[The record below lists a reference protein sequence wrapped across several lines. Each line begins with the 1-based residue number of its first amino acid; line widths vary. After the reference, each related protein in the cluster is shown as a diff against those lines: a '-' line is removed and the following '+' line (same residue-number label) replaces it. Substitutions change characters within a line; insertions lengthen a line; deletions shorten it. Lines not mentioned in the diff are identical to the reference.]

1 MDDRFYCPDLIPS
14 GAAELIGDEAR
25 HLSKV
30 LRKGPGDLVEL
41 FDGQGRAFRARVDRV
56 GRDRVSLEVI
66 PEPLPDRVPARPVTL
81 AFAPP
86 KGERLDWLVEK
97 ATEVGVAR
105 LVPILCAR
113 SVVEPGAAKLDRLRR
128 RVIESCK
135 QCGRN
140 RVPELGPIIPW
151 GEYAKIEHAPRRR
164 ACDPSGDPDPSFG
177 DSKEGAVAVAIGPE
191 GGFTAEELDVARG
204 AGWGIASLG
213 PTILRV
219 ETAALV
225 ALARALA

>member
-1 MDDRFYCPDLIPS
+1 MDDRFYCPNLIA
-14 GAAELIGDEAR
+14 GKEAELIGDEAR
-25 HLSKV
+25 HLAKV
-30 LRKGPGDLVEL
+30 LRKGPGDWVEL
-41 FDGQGRAFRARVDRV
+41 FDGQGRAFRARVARI
-56 GRDRVSLEVI
+56 GRDRVALNVSSD
-66 PEPLPDRVPARPVTL
+66 PLPDRVPARPVTL

-86 KGERLDWLVEK
+86 KGDRLDWLVEK

-113 SVVEPGAAKLDRLRR
+113 SVVEPGGAKLDRLRR

-151 GEYAKIEHAPRRR
+151 GQFIPIEHAPRRWV
-164 ACDPSGDPDPSFG
+164 CDPSGDAGGPSAAQG
-177 DSKEGAVAVAIGPE
+177 EGPVAVVIGPE
-191 GGFTAEELDVARG
+191 GGFTDEELDQAR
-204 AGWGIASLG
+204 ASGWEIISLG